1 MEKTKSFKKCIWLL
15 GSHALVTF
23 NDNLAKYML
32 LGLCGVLMSQ
42 AQFEQA
48 NVKIGLLL
56 VLPFIL
62 FAPLAGWLAD
72 RYSKKTV
79 ISATLAAQIGGLGI
93 IAIGMSKASLSI
105 ALVGFFLLA
114 VQTIFF
120 SPARY
125 GILKELVGSRQL
137 GLAIGWTEMLGMSA
151 VLTGGFAGGI
161 AYKIAYEAKED
172 KWQAGLVVTGG
183 IMVLSLL
190 SWVLFQPTKK
200 TPSKSSSPFRI
211 RNVFGHFQELTE
223 AMRDRGLRLSL
234 LGFAWFLGV
243 AWMVIL
249 CLSVVA
255 KEIAPPEEVGQLTG
269 IFNLFLGVGIILGSV
284 FTAYI
289 NRGRVE
295 LGTVSA
301 GAIGM
306 ALALLLTGL
315 FAPQSPESS
324 QFAFNAC
331 LILMGFSG
339 AIFSVPLR
347 GFMVDRAGEERRG
360 RVLASS
366 TLLSN
371 LFGLSF
377 IGLHSLLLKAGLS
390 ANEQLLFMAL
400 PSLIVTGYVLYLL
413 PEALFRTL
421 VLLMTR
427 IFYRLRIENA
437 DKIPSTGG
445 ALLIANH
452 ISYADPA
459 MIGAACPRP
468 VRFIGFSGLAESRF
482 IRFIFKLSG
491 VIPVSPTNAR
501 EAITKAAEHIADG
514 EIVCIF
520 PEGCISRTGAMHGL
534 KRGFE
539 LIAKRA
545 NAPVIPVSLD
555 GLWGSIFSY
564 ERSKFFKK
572 KPIRIPYPLTVNF
585 GTPMSAKE
593 ASSATAR
600 QAMQDLAEE
609 AFSQRPV
616 LRSHIGLAAFKGLA
630 AAGSR
635 EILIDR
641 TQDRKPMKAKLLL
654 ALGLAFRDR
663 LAKATSAKRVG
674 IVLPP
679 GIGATVANLA
689 CVLGGKVPV
698 NLNFSLGAA
707 ALESCVKRAD
717 IDTLITTE
725 KVKKRCPNLP
735 KTPTELDIKDEL
747 EELKKTQKFGI
758 GLRLGMITLLP
769 AGLAAAFFKVP
780 RHGDREEAAL
790 IFTSGSSG
798 EPKGVVLS
806 HRNLLGNVT
815 QISDINLISPDQ
827 ILLGNL
833 PLFHSFGFL
842 VTLWYPLIKG
852 IRLVTLPS
860 PLELRKSIDAIYE
873 EKVTA
878 LLGTPTFLKPYLRKA
893 DSEKMAS
900 LQFVIAGAEKT
911 PKGLAEEWESK
922 FGSKYLEGYGLTE
935 TSPVSSVNLPDPPD
949 IQNHDPHEK
958 GSLNGAAGRLL
969 PGVTIRFVDPDTD
982 EEKAYGESGII
993 KLRGPNIFEGY
1004 LGQTEKTDEVLKDG
1018 WFTTGDLG
1026 RLDEDGF
1033 LHIEGRLSRF
1043 SKIGGEM
1050 VPHGTVEEAIVNA
1063 LEIDPGE
1070 GPVIAIASRE
1080 DSAKGEA
1087 LVLLS
1092 SVKID
1097 FADLRSKLSASGL
1110 ANLWIPKV
1118 HKIVES
1124 IPTLATGK
1132 LDLKGIQKIAQDA

>member
-1 MEKTKSFKKCIWLL
+1 MEKTKSFKDCKWLL
-15 GSHALVTF
+15 GSHSLVTF

-32 LGLCGVLMSQ
+32 LGLCGAIMSQ
-42 AQFEQA
+42 QAFQDA
-48 NVKIGLLL
+48 NVKIGILL
-56 VLPFIL
+56 VLPFII

-72 RYSKKTV
+72 RFPKKTV
-79 ISATLAAQIGGLGI
+79 ISSTLIAQVVGLGI
-93 IAIGMSKASLSI
+93 IATGMAQESLGI
-105 ALVGFFLLA
+105 ALAGFFLLA

-137 GLAIGWTEMLGMSA
+137 GLAIGWTEMLGMTA
-151 VLTGGFAGGI
+151 VLVGGFFGGM
-161 AYKIAYEAKED
+161 AFKKASEASGDSWK
-172 KWQAGLVVTGG
+172 AGLMVTVG
-183 IMVLSLL
+183 ISVLSLL
-190 SWVLFQPTKK
+190 SWILFQPTRK
-200 TPSKSSSPFRI
+200 TPAKSSSPFGV
-211 RNVFGHFQELTE
+211 RNLFGHFHELSE
-223 AMRDRGLRLSL
+223 AMQDRGLRLSL
-234 LGFAWFLGV
+234 LGFAWFLGI
-243 AWMVIL
+243 AWLVIL
-249 CLSVVA
+249 CLGVLS
-255 KEIAPPEEVGQLTG
+255 KQIATGDEVGQLTG
-269 IFNLFLGVGIILGSV
+269 IFNLFLGIGIILGSL
-284 FTAYI
+284 FTGYI

-295 LGTVSA
+295 LGVVA
-301 GAIGM
+301 LGALGI
-306 ALALLLTGL
+306 AVILLLAGL
-315 FAPQSPESS
+315 CIPQNPGDSQAP
-324 QFAFNAC
+324 FRAC
-331 LILMGFSG
+331 MVGMGFFG

-377 IGLHSLLLKAGLS
+377 IGLHFLMLKLGLS
-390 ANEQLLFMAL
+390 AKGQFLFMAL
-400 PSLIVTGYVLYLL
+400 PSIIVTGYVLYLL

-421 VLLMTR
+421 VLIVTR
-427 IFYRLRIENA
+427 IIYKVRIENVENVPA
-437 DKIPSTGG
+437 SGG
-445 ALLIANH
+445 VLLIANH

-468 VRFIGFSGLAESRF
+468 VRFIGFSGLTNSRF
-482 IRFIFKLSG
+482 LKFIFKLTG

-501 EAITKAAEHIADG
+501 EAITKAAECIAQG
-514 EIVCIF
+514 EVVCMF
-520 PEGCISRTGAMHGL
+520 PEGAISRTGAMQGL

-564 ERSKFFKK
+564 ERKKFFKK
-572 KPIRIPYPLTVNF
+572 KPIRIPYPVTVNF
-585 GTPMSAKE
+585 GSPMSTQE
-593 ASSATAR
+593 ASSAAAR
-600 QAMQDLAEE
+600 QSLQDLAEE

-616 LRSHIGLAAFKGLA
+616 LRSHIGLAVFEGLA

-635 EILIDR
+635 EILVDY
-641 TQDRKPMKAKLLL
+641 TEDRKPIQAKQLL
-654 ALGLAFRDR
+654 ALGIAFRDR
-663 LAKATSAKRVG
+663 LAKTTSAKRVG

-707 ALESCVKRAD
+707 ALKSCVNRAE

-725 KVKKRCPNLP
+725 KVKKRFPDLP
-735 KTPTELDIKDEL
+735 GTSNELDIKDEL
-747 EELKKTQKFGI
+747 QALSKASI
-758 GLRLGMITLLP
+758 GLRLGLLKLFP
-769 AGLAAAFFKVP
+769 SSLSSRFFKVP

-815 QISDINLISPDQ
+815 QISDINLIDQDQ

-860 PLELRKSIDAIYE
+860 PLELRKAIDAIYE

-893 DSEKMAS
+893 DPEKIAS
-900 LQFVIAGAEKT
+900 LQFVIVGAEKT

-935 TSPVSSVNLPDPPD
+935 TSPVSSVNLPDPPSTKE
-949 IQNHDPHEK
+949 EK
-958 GSLNGAAGRLL
+958 FKEVGSRKGAAGRLL
-969 PGVTIRFVDPDTD
+969 PGVTIRFIDPDTN
-982 EEKAYGESGII
+982 EERPYGETGII

-1004 LGQTEKTDEVLKDG
+1004 LGQPEKTSEVLKDG
-1018 WFTTGDLG
+1018 WLITGDLG

-1050 VPHGTVEEAIVNA
+1050 VPHGTVEEAILSA
-1063 LEIDPGE
+1063 LEINPGE

-1087 LVLLS
+1087 LVLLTS
-1092 SVKID
+1092 IEID
-1097 FADLRSKLSASGL
+1097 LANLRSKLSDAGL
-1110 ANLWIPKV
+1110 ANLWIPKA
-1118 HKIVES
+1118 HKKVDS

-1132 LDLKGIQKIAQDA
+1132 LDLKGIKDLACKD

>member
-1 MEKTKSFKKCIWLL
+1 
-15 GSHALVTF
+15 
-23 NDNLAKYML
+23 ML
-32 LGLCGVLMSQ
+32 LGLCGAIMSQ
-42 AQFEQA
+42 KAFQEA
-48 NVKIGLLL
+48 NVKIAILL
-56 VLPFIL
+56 VLPFII

-72 RYSKKTV
+72 RFPKKTV
-79 ISATLAAQIGGLGI
+79 ISSTLLAQVVGLGV
-93 IAIGMSKASLSI
+93 IAIGMAQGSLGI
-105 ALVGFFLLA
+105 ALAGFFLLA

-125 GILKELVGSRQL
+125 GILKELVGSRHL
-137 GLAIGWTEMLGMSA
+137 GLAIGWTEMLGMTA
-151 VLTGGFAGGI
+151 VLVGGFFGGL
-161 AYKIAYEAKED
+161 AFKKASEASGDNWK
-172 KWQAGLVVTGG
+172 AGLMVTIG
-183 IMVLSLL
+183 ISVLSLL
-190 SWVLFQPTKK
+190 SWGLFQPTRK
-200 TPSKSSSPFRI
+200 TPAKSSSPFGA
-211 RNVFGHFQELTE
+211 RNLIGHFHELAE
-223 AMRDRGLRLSL
+223 AMQDRGLRLSL
-234 LGFAWFLGV
+234 LGFAWFLGI
-243 AWMVIL
+243 AWLVIL
-249 CLSVVA
+249 CLGVLS
-255 KEIAPPEEVGQLTG
+255 KDIASGDEVGQLTG
-269 IFNLFLGVGIILGSV
+269 IFNLFLGIGIILGSL
-284 FTAYI
+284 FTGYI

-295 LGTVSA
+295 LGVVALGALGIAVILFLA
-301 GAIGM
+301 GLCM
-306 ALALLLTGL
+306 PQTPLDNQ
-315 FAPQSPESS
+315 AP
-324 QFAFNAC
+324 FKAC
-331 LILMGFSG
+331 MVGMGFFG

-377 IGLHSLLLKAGLS
+377 IGLHFLMLKLGLS
-390 ANEQLLFMAL
+390 AKEQLLFMAL
-400 PSLIVTGYVLYLL
+400 PSIIVTGYVLYLL

-421 VLLMTR
+421 VLILTR
-427 IFYRLRIENA
+427 IFYKVRIENVENV
-437 DKIPSTGG
+437 PVSGG

-468 VRFIGFSGLAESRF
+468 VRFIGFSGLAKARF
-482 IRFIFKLSG
+482 IKFIFKMTG

-501 EAITKAAEHIADG
+501 EAITKAAEHIAQG
-514 EIVCIF
+514 EVVCIF
-520 PEGCISRTGAMHGL
+520 PEGGISRTGTMHGL

-564 ERSKFFKK
+564 ERNKFFKK
-572 KPIRIPYPLTVNF
+572 KPLRIPYPVTVNF
-585 GTPMSAKE
+585 GTPMSTQE
-593 ASSATAR
+593 ASSSAAR

-616 LRSHIGLAAFKGLA
+616 LRSHIGLAVFKGLA

-663 LAKATSAKRVG
+663 LAKATSAKRIG

-707 ALESCVKRAD
+707 ALESCVKRAE

-735 KTPTELDIKDEL
+735 KTSTELDIKDEL
-747 EELKKTQKFGI
+747 QALANTEKVAI
-758 GLRLGMITLLP
+758 GLRLGIITLLP
-769 AGLAAAFFKVP
+769 AGLAASFFKVP
-780 RHGDREEAAL
+780 CHGDREEAAL

-798 EPKGVVLS
+798 EPKGVILS
-806 HRNLLGNVT
+806 HRNLLGNIT
-815 QISDINLISPDQ
+815 QISDTNLIGPDQ

-893 DSEKMAS
+893 DPEKMVS

-911 PKGLAEEWESK
+911 PKGLVEEWESK

-949 IQNHDPHEK
+949 IQNVTPHER

-969 PGVTIRFVDPDTD
+969 PGVTIRFMDPDTN
-982 EEKAYGESGII
+982 EEKTYGESGII
-993 KLRGPNIFEGY
+993 KLRGPNIFESY
-1004 LGQTEKTDEVLKDG
+1004 LGQPEKTEEVLKDG

-1043 SKIGGEM
+1043 SKIAGEM
-1050 VPHGTVEEAIVNA
+1050 VPHGTIEESIVNA

-1092 SVKID
+1092 SMKID

-1118 HKIVES
+1118 HKVVES

-1132 LDLKGIQKIAQDA
+1132 LDLKAIKKIAQET